1 MSKCGNSTGREG
13 LQMRTIETDK
23 AVVEI
28 IAWPESKPWQGRY
41 QTTSRVEKGVCQLTL
56 SPEVFHNAAKANTA
70 YRRFARKLERE
81 GLVAPNVI
89 FKELNAQASK
99 NVFCILTTKESV
111 FNSACEI
118 GRMYVVES
126 GIDER
131 RRLCAVLLR
140 A

>member
-1 MSKCGNSTGREG
+1 
-13 LQMRTIETDK
+13 MRTIETDK

-140 A
+140 DKARTSEVV